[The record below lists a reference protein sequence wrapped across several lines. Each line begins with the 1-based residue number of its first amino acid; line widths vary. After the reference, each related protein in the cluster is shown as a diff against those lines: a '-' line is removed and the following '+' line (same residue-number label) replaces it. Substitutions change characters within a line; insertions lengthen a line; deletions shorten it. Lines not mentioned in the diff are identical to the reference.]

1 MTLKHISCILTG
13 IIILNSCSQKDDIDL
28 LISNG
33 IIHTGDTTLN
43 KSYSIAINNGRILEL
58 GPTKELRARY
68 KPNNDIDAKGN
79 AIFPGFIDA
88 HCHFSGYALDAY
100 KCDLVGTNSFMEV
113 LNKVYTYSKTN
124 KLDWIYGRGWDQNDW
139 EVKQWPNKK
148 ELDSLFPEQP
158 VILKRIDGHAL
169 LCNQRALDLAG
180 INAQTKIEGGDV
192 QVANGLPTGIL
203 VDNAMEPVEHLIG
216 KLPKEEGIKYLQQL
230 QQECFSLGLTGVVDC
245 GVTKDIIEILQDLYQ
260 QKKLSINNVLLLAS
274 DSLTLTAYV
283 NNGPVKNNQ
292 FAIAGIKVYGDGALG
307 SRGACLL
314 KDYSDMPGHRGTIL
328 TPLAKMEEI
337 AGLAKAHN
345 LQLCTHAIGDSANRM
360 ILKLYGKILGNKND
374 KRWRIEHAQV
384 IDYQDIDLFGAYSI
398 IPSVQPTHATSDAPW
413 AAERLGSTRVK
424 EAYAY
429 KALLKQNG
437 WLPLG
442 TDFPVEQINPINTF
456 YAAVVRKDKTGNPIN
471 GFQTQNAL
479 SREEALKGM
488 TIWAAKSVF
497 QENNKGSISKGKDAD
512 IVILDR
518 DIMKVPEKDILA
530 TKVLYTISQG
540 NIVYRKK

>member
-1 MTLKHISCILTG
+1 MKLYIVVLMPLLLLLSCTMKKQVDL
-13 IIILNSCSQKDDIDL
+13 IITNATVYTAE
-28 LISNG
+28 N
-33 IIHTGDTTLN
+33 N
-43 KSYSIAINNGRILEL
+43 KINDGAIAMKGGKIEEIG
-58 GPTKELRARY
+58 TS
-68 KPNNDIDAKGN
+68 NDIAREYATTEILDVGGN
-79 AIFPGFIDA
+79 AVFPGFIDA

-100 KCDLVGTNSFMEV
+100 KCDLVGTNSFKEV
-113 LNKVYTYSKTN
+113 IDKVYAYSKTN

-139 EVKQWPNKK
+139 DNKQWPNKK
-148 ELDSLFPEQP
+148 ELDSLFPGRP

-169 LCNQRALDLAG
+169 LCNQKALDLAG
-180 INAQTKIEGGDV
+180 INAKTKIDGGEV
-192 QVANGLPTGIL
+192 QVIKGIPTGIL

-216 KLPKEEGIKYLQQL
+216 KLPKEESIKYLQQL

-245 GVTKDIIEILQDLYQ
+245 GVTKDVIEILQDLYQ
-260 QKKLSINNVLLLAS
+260 QRKLSINNVLLLAS
-274 DSLTLTAYV
+274 DSLTLSAYA

-307 SRGACLL
+307 SRGACLI

-345 LQLCTHAIGDSANRM
+345 LQLCTHAIGDSANRT

-384 IDYQDIDLFGAYSI
+384 VDYQDIDLFGAYSI

-413 AAERLGSTRVK
+413 AAERLGSERVK

-456 YAAVVRKDKTGNPIN
+456 YAAVVRKDKTGNPVN
-471 GFQTQNAL
+471 GFQTENAL
-479 SREEALKGM
+479 SRQEALKGM

-497 QENNKGSISKGKDAD
+497 QENNKGSLSKGKDAD

-518 DIMKVPEKDILA
+518 DIMNVPEKDILV
-530 TKVLYTISQG
+530 TKVLYTILQG
-540 NIVYRKK
+540 KIVYQKK